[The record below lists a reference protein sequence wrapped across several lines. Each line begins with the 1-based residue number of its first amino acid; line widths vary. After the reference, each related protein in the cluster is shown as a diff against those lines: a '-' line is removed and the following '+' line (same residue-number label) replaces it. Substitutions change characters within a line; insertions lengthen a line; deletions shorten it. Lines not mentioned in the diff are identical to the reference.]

1 MCPEVSCRRYSAKVN
16 WILPRLGTMQM
27 LAKSYVANLYFKK
40 ENKATQHT
48 DKARSFYWY
57 FSLLYI

>member
-1 MCPEVSCRRYSAKVN
+1 
-16 WILPRLGTMQM
+16 MQM
-27 LAKSYVANLYFKK
+27 LAKSYIANLYFKK

-48 DKARSFYWY
+48 DKARSFYWC